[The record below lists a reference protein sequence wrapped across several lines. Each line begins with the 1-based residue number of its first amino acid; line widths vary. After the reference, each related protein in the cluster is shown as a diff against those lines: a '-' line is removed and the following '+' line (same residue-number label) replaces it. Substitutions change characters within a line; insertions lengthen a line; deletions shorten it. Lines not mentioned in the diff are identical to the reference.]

1 MIGTP
6 VNSRYER
13 YTALTS
19 NEDRH
24 SLNDLRPPVFQNVHV
39 IGPAASAS
47 HSFEHFVGHA
57 SIGFGVRLNHD
68 ALTPAELAGDE
79 IIIPVDAPGARL
91 KIVFDS
97 MSRVSG
103 TGV

>member
-1 MIGTP
+1 MD
-6 VNSRYER
+6 V
-13 YTALTS
+13 A
-19 NEDRH
+19 
-24 SLNDLRPPVFQNVHV
+24 LNDFRNNGLFR
-39 IGPAASAS
+39 AR
-47 HSFEHFVGHA
+47 FEHFVGHA